1 MNSEASVA
9 TLNWFMHFEMSKC
22 SVEKR
27 LPGKPLNAKDQS
39 SEVEE
44 NGLTVY

>member
-9 TLNWFMHFEMSKC
+9 ALNWFMHFEMSKC

-27 LPGKPLNAKDQS
+27 LPGEPLNTEDQC

-44 NGLTVY
+44 NGPTVY